1 MNYMTAVAERNNTST
16 RKNMSARKLTILLVD
31 DESAITLLFEVEL
44 TRIGY
49 YVLTAS
55 SPQEARQ
62 IATDFPSTIDV
73 LITDWHMPGM
83 TGDQL
88 ACDLLVQRPSL
99 KVVLMSGYPEAA
111 TVCQAFDQDQL
122 AFLSKPFSVD
132 ELNGAIKR
140 LLGPSSEPDRQVA

>member
-1 MNYMTAVAERNNTST
+1 
-16 RKNMSARKLTILLVD
+16 MSARKLTILLVD

-111 TVCQAFDQDQL
+111 TVCKGFDQDQL

>member
-1 MNYMTAVAERNNTST
+1 MDYMTAVAELNSI
-16 RKNMSARKLTILLVD
+16 RKNMSARKTTLLLVD

-55 SPQEARQ
+55 NAQEAKR
-62 IATDFPSTIDV
+62 IAKEFQSPIDV
-73 LITDWHMPGM
+73 LITDWRMPGI

-88 ACDLLVQRPSL
+88 ASDLLVQRPTL

-111 TVCQAFDQDQL
+111 TVCQAFHKDQL
-122 AFLSKPFSVD
+122 AFFRKPFSVD
-132 ELNGAIKR
+132 ELNGAIRR
-140 LLGPSSEPDRQVA
+140 LLGLSSKPDRQVA

>member
-1 MNYMTAVAERNNTST
+1 MAAVAELNST
-16 RKNMSARKLTILLVD
+16 RKNMSARKKTALLVD
-31 DESAITLLFEVEL
+31 DESAITLLFELEL

-55 SPQEARQ
+55 NAQEARR
-62 IATDFPSTIDV
+62 IATEFQSTIDV

-99 KVVLMSGYPEAA
+99 KVVLTSGYPEAA
-111 TVCQAFDQDQL
+111 TFCQAFDKDQL
-122 AFLSKPFSVD
+122 TFIHKPFSVD
-132 ELNGAIKR
+132 EINGTIRR
-140 LLGPSSEPDRQVA
+140 LLGLSGTPDSQVA